1 VVTVHDYFEA
11 DGSPCIAMEYLPCGS
26 MRSRIGSLSLGQMTG
41 ALAGILGGLTHA
53 HGHGIVHR
61 DLKPEN
67 VLVTAE
73 GSVKIADFGIAK
85 ALDSVETVLT
95 VTGTTIGTP
104 TYMAPEQA
112 RAGETG
118 PWTDL
123 YSLGIM
129 AFELIAGRP
138 PFSSADPVAILLS
151 HVKDDPPALTVAAP
165 ATDPAL
171 SAWVARLLE
180 KAPED
185 RPASAADAWDAL
197 EEIAL
202 DRLGPRWRRAA
213 ALPGVAGAAAAVA
226 TTGLA
231 TPPTRALETPD
242 PMLATTLPPR
252 AAPLMATAA
261 VPAAGAAAARRPRRR
276 RGLRTAVAL
285 VVAGWAVAALLMMLL
300 ASARGPAPDDP
311 SRPASA
317 RPAAA
322 QKQSSG
328 QQRAK
333 QGVGDSRSDDPSDDE
348 PDVGEP

>member
-1 VVTVHDYFEA
+1 
-11 DGSPCIAMEYLPCGS
+11 MEYLPCGS
-26 MRSRIGSLSLGQMTG
+26 MRSRIGSLSLGQIAG
-41 ALAGILGGLTHA
+41 VLAASSAASPTRTR
-53 HGHGIVHR
+53 HGIVHR

-73 GSVKIADFGIAK
+73 GGVKIADFGIAK
-85 ALDSVETVLT
+85 ALDSVETALT

-118 PWTDL
+118 PFTDL

-151 HVKDDPPALTVAAP
+151 HVKDDPPALTVVAP
-165 ATDPAL
+165 STDPAL
-171 SAWVARLLE
+171 SAWVAQLLE

-185 RPASAADAWDAL
+185 RPASAAAAWDTL

-202 DRLGPRWRRAA
+202 DRLGPRWRRARRSRSPRGRPARRA
-213 ALPGVAGAAAAVA
+213 ATGALARHRDAADA
-226 TTGLA
+226 
-231 TPPTRALETPD
+231 RAETPD

-252 AAPLMATAA
+252 AALSATAA
-261 VPAAGAAAARRPRRR
+261 APAAAVAGAAGAAAARAPRRR

-300 ASARGPAPDDP
+300 ASSRGPSPDDP

-322 QKQSSG
+322 QKSRRG
-328 QQRAK
+328 AGREPGRRRRLPLRRPERRRA
-333 QGVGDSRSDDPSDDE
+333 RR
-348 PDVGEP
+348 GEP